1 MFENG
6 VMPETR
12 STLDIRGAHLALTD
26 SGQEGLPVVVN
37 AHGLTSSRAS
47 AIAST
52 LGDYRAV
59 GETGRRRLISYDA
72 RGHGE
77 SSAGSDRSGSD
88 PSGSDPSGMDGAAAP
103 APEPRDFSW
112 SELALDLLAVADRF
126 SPEAPVSGIGLS
138 MGTGT
143 LLHAVTHLPGRFDRL
158 VLSAPPTAWQT
169 RAAQVDMYNT
179 MAETVEG
186 FASPDE
192 ARAALMTLIGSAPV
206 PEVFRGLPNYPTPPA
221 VSMEV
226 LPTVFRGAALSDL
239 PSFEALAEV
248 TQPTLILAWEG
259 DPGHPVSTAQ
269 KLAEL
274 LPNAELVVS
283 STTLD
288 IQGWG
293 ARAAAFLG

>member
-1 MFENG
+1 MA
-6 VMPETR
+6 ETS
-12 STLDIRGAHLALTD
+12 STLDIRGAKLALTD

-47 AIAST
+47 AISST

-59 GETGRRRLISYDA
+59 GETGRSRLISYDA

-77 SSAGSDRSGSD
+77 SGVGSVPPDEHEFTW
-88 PSGSDPSGMDGAAAP
+88 P
-103 APEPRDFSW
+103 
-112 SELALDLLAVADRF
+112 ELALDLLAIADRF
-126 SPEAPVSGIGLS
+126 SPDAPVSGIGLS
-138 MGTGT
+138 MGTAT

-169 RAAQVDMYNT
+169 RAAQVGMYTT
-179 MAETVEG
+179 MADTIEQYDSPKE
-186 FASPDE
+186 AS
-192 ARAALMTLIGSAPV
+192 AALMALFESAPLS
-206 PEVFRGLPNYPTPPA
+206 EVFRGLPNYPSLPA
-221 VSMEV
+221 VAMEV

-239 PSFEALAEV
+239 PSFEALAQI

-274 LPNAELVVS
+274 LPDSELVVS
-283 STTLD
+283 STSREL
-288 IQGWG
+288 QGWG
-293 ARAAAFLG
+293 ARAAAFLA